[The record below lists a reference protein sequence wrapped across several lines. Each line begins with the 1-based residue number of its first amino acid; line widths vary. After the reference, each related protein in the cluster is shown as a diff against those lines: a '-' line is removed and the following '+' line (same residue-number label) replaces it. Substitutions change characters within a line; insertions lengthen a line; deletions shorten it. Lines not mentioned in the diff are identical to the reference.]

1 MSIKLPANEAK
12 EIISINKE
20 HDAFQK
26 LPKLA
31 QKLVGHINGHDLK
44 SPWELV
50 EDKPEYRIFKKRM
63 PSEKVILTNISIF
76 FQILIISLGWN
87 DFNGFI

>member
-20 HDAFQK
+20 HNAFQK

-31 QKLVGHINGHDLK
+31 QKLIGHLNDNDVK
-44 SPWELV
+44 NPWEIV
-50 EDKPEYRIFKKRM
+50 EDKPEYRIFKKRL
-63 PSEKVILTNISIF
+63 PSKKVIFSDISF
-76 FQILIISLGWN
+76 F
-87 DFNGFI
+87 